1 MARPLSKHTRKT
13 GNLYIRPTNIEAAI
27 DAALAQNLTTLCS
40 WAAVQDS
47 HSPEYLPS
55 ECLVHLIREARR
67 RDDEATMN
75 ALLPPLLERCK
86 GILLHNVSDEIPN
99 AAFLRDEIL
108 GQFAELFA
116 NDGHDENHDEL
127 DFFEVR
133 FNSAFMTLRFDI
145 LREETKAYTRHI
157 LLPDTQ
163 ESEPIGDGEYFV
175 SLSEKLLIPATQ
187 ESSLA
192 LKTLIKAIKSLP
204 PDELNAVVLRVM
216 GYEEESEDP
225 NKTTVATLC
234 GVTGRTIRNRLNRAT
249 KKLLPFKEDL
259 W

>member
-1 MARPLSKHTRKT
+1 MARPLSKHNLQD
-13 GNLYIRPTNIEAAI
+13 GNRYIRPTNIEAAI
-27 DAALAQNLTTLCS
+27 DAALAQDLRTLCS
-40 WAAVQDS
+40 RAASQDR

-67 RDDEATMN
+67 RDDDASMN
-75 ALLPPLLERCK
+75 ALLLPLLERCK
-86 GILLHNVSDEIPN
+86 VILLHNVSDEIPN

-108 GQFAELFA
+108 GQFAELFG
-116 NDGHDENHDEL
+116 NDGHVENHDEL

-133 FNSAFMTLRFDI
+133 FNYAFMTLRFDV
-145 LREETKAYTRHI
+145 LREETKACTRHV
-157 LLPDTQ
+157 LLPDAQ
-163 ESEPIGDGEYFV
+163 ESETIADGEYFV

-204 PDELNAVVLRVM
+204 SDERNAVILRVM
-216 GYEEESEDP
+216 GYKEESEDP